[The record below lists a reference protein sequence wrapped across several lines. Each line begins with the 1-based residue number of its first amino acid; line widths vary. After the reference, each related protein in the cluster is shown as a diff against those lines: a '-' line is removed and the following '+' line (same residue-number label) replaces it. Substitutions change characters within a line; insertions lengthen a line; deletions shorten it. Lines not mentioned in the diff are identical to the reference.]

1 MGHVEELGFGA
12 WIKQRRKA
20 LDMTQRELGIRASCS
35 AETVQKIEAGA
46 LKPSRQLAE
55 LLAESLEI
63 ASEERETFVRLARG
77 VAPDVEVQ
85 TYTLPP
91 EPTLFIGRERE
102 VAAVSALLRRPDVR
116 LLTLT
121 GPPGIGKTRLSLR
134 VSTEVAGD
142 FSDGVYFVP
151 LAPISE
157 PGLVLSTIAQT
168 LGVREVAGQLL
179 PEVMSGYLR
188 DRRVLLVLD
197 NFEQVVAVGAQVAQ
211 LVMQAPGVKALV
223 SSREVLHVYG
233 GHDFPVPP
241 MTLPGAGQV
250 PSLELL
256 SEYEAVHLFVE
267 RAQAV
272 RPDFSL
278 TAENAGAVIEV
289 CRTLDA
295 LPLAIELAT
304 TRINVLTPQ
313 SMLTKLD
320 NRLALLV
327 GGGQNLPPRQQTLRA
342 AIDWSYDLL
351 SEEEK
356 TLFRRLAVFVGGCT
370 LEAASDI
377 ELRIS
382 DFEVA
387 EGRREIRNSQLAIP
401 RLLDTLGSLVG
412 KGLLRLVEAGTESR
426 FSMME
431 TIREYAL
438 EKLEGSDEAGAVRRG
453 HALFFVQLTEQAEPE
468 LPRGEQGGWLDR
480 LEREH
485 DNLRAAL
492 RWLLDEGEG
501 ERAARLAGALWWFWY
516 ARAYFTEGRRWLE
529 QIVERYT
536 ELPAGVKGKVLQ
548 GIAVLAWSQGDYD
561 ASAEAA
567 SESLALRRG
576 IEDKAGIAGSLNLL
590 GAVAL
595 QRGRNAEAA
604 QLFAETLALRREL
617 GDEQGIAL
625 SLSNLGLVALNEGE
639 HERAESL
646 LNECLALRRKVQ
658 YRHGV
663 AQALNDLGVVMRCR
677 EEYVRADAL
686 HRESLAISRELG
698 HKDGMALSLHRL
710 GLVAMQQD
718 DLAKA
723 ESLFKESLLLYKE
736 LGIRQGVAGCLE
748 GLARVRAQM
757 RELHLAAMLW
767 GAANELRDVT
777 GTPVP
782 RPELAD
788 YEAGIASARAAMGQA
803 IFAGAWTEGEH
814 MEWHEAVEL
823 ALNQIN
829 GD

>member
-1 MGHVEELGFGA
+1 
-12 WIKQRRKA
+12 
-20 LDMTQRELGIRASCS
+20 MTQRELGLRASCS
-35 AETVQKIEAGA
+35 AETIQKIEAGA
-46 LKPSRQLAE
+46 LKPSRQLAD
-55 LLAESLEI
+55 LLANSLDI
-63 ASEERETFVRLARG
+63 AGEEREAFVRLARG
-77 VAPDVEVQ
+77 LESERARPPGVGPQ
-85 TYTLPP
+85 TYTLPL

-102 VAAVSALLRRPDVR
+102 VAAVCDLLRRPEVR

-121 GPPGIGKTRLSLR
+121 GPPGIGKTRLSLK
-134 VSTEVAGD
+134 VAAELTGD
-142 FSDGVYFVP
+142 FSGGVYFVA

-168 LGVREVAGQLL
+168 LGVREVGGQPL

-188 DRRVLLVLD
+188 DRRMLLVLD
-197 NFEQVVAVGAQVAQ
+197 NFEQVVAAATQVAQ
-211 LVMQAPGVKALV
+211 LVMQSPGVKALV

-241 MTLPGAGQV
+241 MTLPGPGQL
-250 PSLELL
+250 PSLDALP
-256 SEYEAVHLFVE
+256 EYEAVRLFVE

-289 CRTLDA
+289 CRKLDA

-313 SMLTKLD
+313 SMLTRLD
-320 NRLALLV
+320 SRLSLLV

-351 SEEEK
+351 AEEEK
-356 TLFRRLAVFVGGCT
+356 VLFRRLAVFVGGCT
-370 LEAASDI
+370 IEAASD
-377 ELRIS
+377 
-382 DFEVA
+382 FEIA
-387 EGRREIRNSQLAIP
+387 EGTSIIQNSKFKIQNS
-401 RLLDTLGSLVG
+401 LDTLGSLVG
-412 KGLLRLVEAGTESR
+412 KGLLRSVDVGVETR

-438 EKLEGSDEAGAVRRG
+438 EKLEGSGEAAEARRG
-453 HALFFVQLTEQAEPE
+453 HAFFFARLAEQAEPE

-501 ERAARLAGALWWFWY
+501 EAAARLAGSLWWFWY
-516 ARAYFTEGRRWLE
+516 ARAYFTEGRGWLE
-529 QIVERYT
+529 QILERYP
-536 ELPAGVKGKVLQ
+536 ELPAGLKGKVLQ
-548 GIAVLAWSQGDYD
+548 GAAVLAWSQGDYD
-561 ASAEAA
+561 ASAEVAT
-567 SESLALRRG
+567 ESLALRRS
-576 IEDKAGIAGSLNLL
+576 IEDKPGIAGSLNLL

-595 QRGRNAEAA
+595 QRGRNEEAA
-604 QLFAETLALRREL
+604 QLFTETLALRREL

-625 SLSNLGLVALNEGE
+625 SLSNLGLVALNEAHYE
-639 HERAESL
+639 QAESL

-663 AQALNDLGVVMRCR
+663 AQTLNDLGVVMRCR
-677 EEYVRADAL
+677 GEYKHADSL

-710 GLVAMQQD
+710 GLVAMQND
-718 DLAKA
+718 NLPDA
-723 ESLFKESLLLYKE
+723 ESLLKESLLLYKE

-748 GLARVRAQM
+748 GLARVRA
-757 RELHLAAMLW
+757 RIGDYETAAMLW
-767 GAANELRDVT
+767 GAANKLREAT

-788 YEAGIASARAAMGQA
+788 YESALISTRTALGHDD
-803 IFAGAWTEGEH
+803 FTESWARGTSIS
-814 MEWHEAVEL
+814 WHEAVEL
-823 ALNQIN
+823 VMRHV
-829 GD
+829 